1 MTTDWAPVVAL
12 LRGYPVPVPAP
23 KGTVFST
30 GIFAGQFDVRSIME
44 CPYRGCEEAIGIPAV
59 RFPLARA
66 VDWDTAIRQRIHKHM
81 RSHEPAWRRVLR
93 DVWEGLVAAWRLL
106 WWR

>member
-1 MTTDWAPVVAL
+1 MTDWAPVVAQ

-30 GIFAGQFDVRSIME
+30 GIFAGACDVLSIME
-44 CPYRGCEEAIGIPAV
+44 CPHRGCEEAIGSPAF
-59 RFPLARA
+59 RYNLWA
-66 VDWDTAIRQRIHKHM
+66 VDWDTAMRQRIHRHM
-81 RSHEPAWRRVLR
+81 RSHTPAWRRVLR
-93 DVWEGLVAAWRLL
+93 DVWEGLVAVWRLA